1 MVESCMV
8 LGLLGICS
16 IEDIKSR
23 EIGVYKIYLSGI
35 IGVLLH
41 LFLGRKSVYSILGG
55 MLIGF
60 ILLIVGK
67 LAGESIGA
75 GDGLILMDTGIFL
88 GSADNFRLLCGG
100 IFLAGVAAL
109 ILLLFFRKNRK
120 YELPFIPFLL
130 VTYVGMLRCG

>member
-55 MLIGF
+55 MLIGLV
-60 ILLIVGK
+60 LLIVGK
-67 LAGESIGA
+67 LAGGSIGA
-75 GDGLILMDTGIFL
+75 GDGLILMDTGILL

-100 IFLAGVAAL
+100 VFLA
-109 ILLLFFRKNRK
+109 
-120 YELPFIPFLL
+120 
-130 VTYVGMLRCG
+130 

>member
-67 LAGESIGA
+67 LVGESIGA

-130 VTYVGMLRCG
+130 VTYVGMLICG

>member
-67 LAGESIGA
+67 THCHANDSPIQKAIRELGVTNFIFE
-75 GDGLILMDTGIFL
+75 ILEICF
-88 GSADNFRLLCGG
+88 
-100 IFLAGVAAL
+100 
-109 ILLLFFRKNRK
+109 
-120 YELPFIPFLL
+120 
-130 VTYVGMLRCG
+130 